1 MCGKLYGWK
10 IMYILGI
17 SCWYHDS
24 AATLIFDGEII
35 AAAQEERFTRVK
47 QDSSFPGGAIKYCLK
62 EGNIHLDDIDK
73 IVFYDDPL
81 LKFARIKKTYYQFFP
96 KSISF
101 IFKSF
106 PIWFFKKQYWKKE
119 LLNEFFNNFKV
130 NIKKDKLTNTQHH
143 RSHAASAFFPS
154 PFKDA
159 AILILDGVG
168 EFDTSSLWIGEGNK
182 LKKIVSIEFP
192 HSIGLLYSAVTY
204 FLGFKVNSGEYK
216 VMGLAPYGEPKYVNV
231 IKNNLIDIND
241 NGTFALNMDYFDFAT
256 GNRMTNDKFHKL
268 FGKEPRKSETE
279 LGQFE
284 MDMARSIQD
293 VSEEVMINLAKFA
306 KNETGKDNLCLAGGV
321 ALNCVGNGKILKED
335 IFENI
340 WIQPAAGDA
349 GGSLGCALDY
359 YFDKLGCSRNIDI
372 DKHDM
377 MKGSY
382 LGPKFSNSEIKNYLN
397 SVNAK
402 YELISDEGK
411 LVDVV
416 SSELAHEKVV
426 GWHYD
431 RMEFGPRALGHRS
444 IIGDARSKKMQSIM
458 NLKIKY
464 RESFRP
470 FAPSVLSEKVSEWFE
485 LEKDSPY
492 MLLVAPV
499 KKERRR
505 EMSEEEEN
513 FFGIEKLN
521 IPRSEI
527 PSVTHIDY
535 SARIQ
540 TVHKETNYRYHKLI
554 SKFEE
559 KTGCP
564 IIVNTSFNVR
574 GEPIVCTP
582 EDSYRCFMRTEMDVL
597 VIDDYILYKENQ
609 PKYEDIKE
617 WMEEFT
623 LD

>member
-1 MCGKLYGWK
+1 
-10 IMYILGI
+10 MYILGI

-47 QDSSFPGGAIKYCLK
+47 QDSSFPGEAIKYCLK

-130 NIKKDKLTNTQHH
+130 NIKKDKLTNIQHH

-241 NGTFALNMDYFDFAT
+241 NGTFTLNMDYFDFAT
-256 GNRMTNDKFHKL
+256 GNRMTSDKFHKL

-359 YFDKLGCSRNIDI
+359 YFDKLGCSRNIDV

-505 EMSEEEEN
+505 EMSEEEEK